1 MGNNTNTKRYVM
13 HPRYGDRPIE
23 SEFKFTKDEIERA
36 FWRYSSVKYFSNTAI
51 PADISKQNYAV
62 FPRKIYVDIEEHCEK
77 CKRPFL
83 FFALEQR
90 HWFETLGFWID
101 AHCTRCVDCRRSDNE
116 IKKMQRTY
124 NSLIQKEGRTAAETA
139 ELKQCALELY
149 MRGYIK
155 DKGKIDNI

>member
-1 MGNNTNTKRYVM
+1 MGSNTKRYVM

-36 FWRYSSVKYFSNTAI
+36 FWLYGSVKYFENTVI

-62 FPRKIYVDIEEHCEK
+62 FPRKLYVDIEELCIR
-77 CKRPFL
+77 CGRPFL

-101 AHCTRCVDCRRSDNE
+101 AHCTRCADCRRSDND

-124 NSLIQKEGRTAAETA
+124 SSLVQKAERTAAETK
-139 ELKQCALELY
+139 ELKQYALELY